1 MSKIEIIS
9 IAAKDTLSIRQQ
21 VMWPDKDISYVQL
34 PEDAEGLH
42 FGLFADATMI
52 SVVSLF
58 ENKDGWQFRKF
69 ATLQKE
75 QGKGYGSKLL
85 SYILT
90 VAEKEKATKIY
101 CNARVEKINFYRS
114 FGLTPTDKTFVKGGI
129 SYVVMEKKATRI
141 S

>member
-1 MSKIEIIS
+1 MLKTEIKSIS
-9 IAAKDTLSIRQQ
+9 AKDTLSIRQQ
-21 VMWPDKDISYVQL
+21 VMWPDKDIFYVEL
-34 PEDAEGLH
+34 SEDPRGLH
-42 FGLFADATMI
+42 YGFLVDGILI

-85 SYILT
+85 RYVLT
-90 VAEKEKATKIY
+90 VAERKKATKIY

-114 FGLTPTDKTFVKGGI
+114 FGLIPTDKTFVKGGI
-129 SYVVMEKKATRI
+129 PYVVMEKKVTRI